1 MLSQTLKKE
10 EIQIWNFKQQNH
22 PISIPPPLQIKN
34 EKRKNIYISFYVFQ
48 NFVNQYAS
56 SKNKVIEMVNN
67 INAQICQTV
76 LKIERQ

>member
-34 EKRKNIYISFYVFQ
+34 EKGKIYISFYVFQ